1 MSYITVS
8 LRQTVE
14 KRARYRCTYCQSQ
27 MRIVGASLTVDHI
40 IPESLGGATT
50 IENLCLAC
58 WDCNLLKSNRITAI
72 DPRSGTVVR
81 IFHPNRQTWAEHFR
95 WGADSL
101 RVVGLTAVGR
111 ATIVALRLNRPQ
123 LLLARTLW
131 VEAGWH
137 PPSD

>member
-1 MSYITVS
+1 MSYVTPS
-8 LRQTVE
+8 LRQAIEEQT
-14 KRARYRCTYCQSQ
+14 RFRCAYCQSQ

-72 DPRSGTVVR
+72 DPRSGTVFR
-81 IFHPNRQTWAEHFR
+81 IFHPNRQTWVEHFC
-95 WGADSL
+95 WSADGL

-111 ATIVALRLNRPQ
+111 ATTAALRLNRPQ
-123 LLLARTLW
+123 LLLARTFW
-131 VEAGWH
+131 IEAGWH
-137 PPSD
+137 PPFD